1 MVDCRVFEKIERYIK
16 TIDTNTDDKI
26 TQQELEKA
34 GETNKIPSIWMQR
47 IEDIANGND
56 ISTDK
61 IYTKLG
67 LSHAEEAD
75 EDHTPDAESD
85 GGKYRFKNDD
95 PQINYQ
101 QAMRS
106 AKFFIERS
114 VEKWFSV
121 DINKDGFSSNIE
133 EARWGE
139 RNQNSTMNT
148 GDLNE
153 TEYAQQYGLQKDNE
167 AYNNYQSWIKGWK
180 NEILYTTAYDY
191 GVELS
196 EDDIRA
202 LDEYAKK
209 QINTHLFKSG
219 QDRTSSLYNRLG
231 SDAYTRLITDEETV
245 SCCGGDI
252 TPPPASPDKRSCSY
266 VFSSMNT
273 ENSVNSAEE
282 VKNRLAWA
290 AFKTPPE
297 QYLNRNKDA
306 VTVWQDMP
314 DGIYKT
320 YHTKWNELRKMTAE
334 DFRNLLKPENE
345 SRLHAFEL
353 NSSMSVQQIVDYIN
367 IVETVTGK
375 SFDSDDW
382 SINAEQFE
390 EIVKRVNGTW
400 GDETILDGK
409 TKEDI
414 LPERQELYEYLKN
427 NGLLL
432 QQFI

>member
-16 TIDTNTDDKI
+16 IIDRNTDETI
-26 TQQELEKA
+26 TQKELQKA
-34 GETNKIPSIWMQR
+34 GELNKIPSIWMQK
-47 IEDIANGND
+47 IEEIANGQD
-56 ISTDK
+56 ISTDR

-67 LSHAEEAD
+67 LTHAEETD
-75 EDHTPDAESD
+75 ENHTPDAESD

-114 VEKWFSV
+114 VEKWFSL
-121 DINKDGFSSNIE
+121 DINKDGICSNIE
-133 EARWGE
+133 EERWNE
-139 RNQNSTMNT
+139 HNQNNSMNT

-153 TEYAQQYGLQKDNE
+153 IEYAQKNNLQRTDETFND
-167 AYNNYQSWIKGWK
+167 YQSWIKGWK
-180 NEILYTTAYDY
+180 NEVLYTTAYDY
-191 GVELS
+191 GIELNAS
-196 EDDIRA
+196 DIKD

-231 SDAYTRLITDEETV
+231 GDAYTRLITYEETV

-252 TPPPASPDKRSCSY
+252 TPPPASPDKKSCSY
-266 VFSSMNT
+266 IFSSMNT
-273 ENSVNSAEE
+273 ENSVNTAEE

-297 QYLNRNKDA
+297 EYLNRSEDA
-306 VTVWQDMP
+306 ATVWQDMP

-320 YHTKWNELRKMTAE
+320 YHNKWNELRKISAE
-334 DFRNLLKPENE
+334 DFRNLLKPENK
-345 SRLHAFEL
+345 SRLQAFES
-353 NSSMSVQQIVDYIN
+353 NSTMSVQQIVDYIN

-375 SFDSDDW
+375 PFDSDNW
-382 SINAEQFE
+382 SINSAQFN
-390 EIVKRVNGTW
+390 EIAQRVNGTW

-414 LPERQELYEYLKN
+414 LPERQNLYEYLKEN
-427 NGLLL
+427 NLLL
-432 QQFI
+432 PQFL

>member
-16 TIDTNTDDKI
+16 IIDRNTDETI
-26 TQQELEKA
+26 TQKELQKV
-34 GETNKIPSIWMQR
+34 GKLNKIPSIWMQK
-47 IEDIANGND
+47 IEEIANGQD
-56 ISTDK
+56 ISTDR

-67 LSHAEEAD
+67 LTHAEEAD
-75 EDHTPDAESD
+75 EDHTPDEESD
-85 GGKYRFKNDD
+85 GGKYRFKTGNEE
-95 PQINYQ
+95 QNYKN
-101 QAMRS
+101 AMRS

-121 DINKDGFSSNIE
+121 DINKDGISSNIE
-133 EARWGE
+133 ESRWNE
-139 RNQNSTMNT
+139 HNRNNSMNT
-148 GDLNE
+148 GDLNAE
-153 TEYAQQYGLQKDNE
+153 EYAQRNHLQKSNE
-167 AYNNYQSWIKGWK
+167 TFNDYQSWIKGWK
-180 NEILYTTAYDY
+180 NEVLYTTAYDY

-231 SDAYTRLITDEETV
+231 GDAYTRLITDEETV

-252 TPPPASPDKRSCSY
+252 TPPPASPDKNSCSY
-266 VFSSMNT
+266 VFSSMNN
-273 ENSVNSAEE
+273 ENSSNTAEE

-297 QYLNRNKDA
+297 QYLNRSKNA

-314 DGIYKT
+314 DGMYKT
-320 YHTKWNELRKMTAE
+320 YHQQWNQLRNMKAS
-334 DFRNLLKPENE
+334 DFRDLLRPENE
-345 SRLHAFEL
+345 SRLKAFES
-353 NSSMSVQQIVDYIN
+353 NSSMSIQQIVDYID

-382 SINAEQFE
+382 SINAEQFH
-390 EIVKRVNGTW
+390 EIAQKVNGTW

-409 TKEDI
+409 TKADV
-414 LPERQELYEYLKN
+414 LPERQNLYEYLKEN
-427 NGLLL
+427 NLLL
-432 QQFI
+432 QQFM